1 MKAATSKNESKTWG
15 TKVVEKYR
23 PRMNKLTA
31 AQRERL
37 LERAMQIAYGDA
49 AQPAAARRR

>member
-1 MKAATSKNESKTWG
+1 MRTAKPTKERKSPG
-15 TKVVEKYR
+15 TLAVEKYR

-31 AQRERL
+31 TERERL

-49 AQPAAARRR
+49 PLSPTPRRR